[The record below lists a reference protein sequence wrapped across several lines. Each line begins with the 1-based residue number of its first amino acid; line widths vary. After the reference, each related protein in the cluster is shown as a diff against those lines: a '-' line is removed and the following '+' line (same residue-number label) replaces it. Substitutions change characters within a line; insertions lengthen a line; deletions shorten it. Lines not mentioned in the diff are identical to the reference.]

1 MGSSLKQQAYQHI
14 KGLISEGSLSG
25 GDKLSPSEIGK
36 EIGVSHIPVREAIS
50 QLESEGFVVKVDR
63 QGSFVRKV
71 ARREIEDL
79 IGLREMLE
87 VASIGKAAR
96 RIGSKE
102 LDEVEECLREL
113 RTIVDAIRKVEESRA
128 EDDSAVVPLLGR
140 WMLVDLAFHLLL
152 LQAAGNREVVKLI
165 ADKQIM
171 IQMFGRRTDS
181 PEAWSHSL
189 ADWYAANYQV
199 HEEIFTAVRQRDAKA
214 ARRTMNDHNRRAR
227 ENLLARL
234 DWLEKQEAKES
245 PHSREFPESIQQL
258 VGEMQRSFLEETS

>member
-1 MGSSLKQQAYQHI
+1 MSSSLKSQAYQHI
-14 KGLISEGSLSG
+14 KGLISEGALSG
-25 GDKLSPSEIGK
+25 GDKLSPVEIGK

-50 QLESEGFVVKVDR
+50 RLESEGFVVNVDR
-63 QGSFVRKV
+63 QGSFVRKLE
-71 ARREIEDL
+71 RREIEDL

-96 RIGSKE
+96 RVGAKE
-102 LDEVEECLREL
+102 LDEIEECLREL
-113 RTIVDAIRKVEESRA
+113 ETLVGLIRQAEEAGDRDNRTM
-128 EDDSAVVPLLGR
+128 VPLLGR

-199 HEEIFTAVRQRDAKA
+199 HEDIFSAVRRRDAKG
-214 ARRTMNDHNRRAR
+214 ARRAMQEHNGRAR

-234 DWLEKQEAKES
+234 DWLDRQEAQDS
-245 PHSREFPESIQQL
+245 PLSREFPASIQQL
-258 VGEMQRSFLEETS
+258 VGDMQRSFLETTR

>member
-1 MGSSLKQQAYQHI
+1 MSSSLKQQAYRHI
-14 KGLISEGSLSG
+14 KDRISGGVLSG
-25 GDKLSPSEIGK
+25 GDKLSPVEIGK
-36 EIGVSHIPVREAIS
+36 ELGVSHIPVREAIS

-63 QGSFVRKV
+63 QGSFVRKLE
-71 ARREIEDL
+71 RREIEDL

-96 RIGSKE
+96 RIGAKE

-113 RTIVDAIRKVEESRA
+113 RAVVEALREAEESSEA
-128 EDDSAVVPLLGR
+128 DDSAVVPLLGR

-181 PEAWSHSL
+181 PEAWSPSL
-189 ADWYAANYQV
+189 ANWYAANYQL
-199 HEEIFTAVRQRDAKA
+199 HEDIFDAVRRRDAKG
-214 ARRTMNDHNRRAR
+214 ARRAMNEHNRRAR
-227 ENLLARL
+227 ENLLSRL
-234 DWLEKQEAKES
+234 DWLEKREAKGS
-245 PHSREFPESIQQL
+245 PHARELPESVQQL
-258 VGEMQRSFLEETS
+258 VGEMQRSFLEESV